1 MKLTTPHGREAVRS
15 RLGPCPNLLTL
26 RPHANR
32 SHLFLNLRSVRL
44 YLLSFR
50 VVTALVGE
58 RLLIP
63 WFTPMVSSLDQAFTI
78 PTAGSRVGSAHSAI
92 LVSRASTSRRSSESA
107 LFREE

>member
-1 MKLTTPHGREAVRS
+1 MMPAGNQVDTGRTRGGKPEWGVRVPHGRETVRS

-32 SHLFLNLRSVRL
+32 SHHFLNLRSVRL
-44 YLLSFR
+44 CLLSFR

-78 PTAGSRVGSAHSAI
+78 PTAGSRVGSAHS
-92 LVSRASTSRRSSESA
+92 
-107 LFREE
+107 